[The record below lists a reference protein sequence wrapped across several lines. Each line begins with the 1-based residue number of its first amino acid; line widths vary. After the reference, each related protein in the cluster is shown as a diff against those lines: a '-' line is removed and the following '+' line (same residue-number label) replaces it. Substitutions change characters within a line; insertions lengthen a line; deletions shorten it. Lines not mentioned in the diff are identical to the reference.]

1 MDMFESYTN
10 AEIAQAIR
18 EGGGEVPET
27 GSGANGNVVRA
38 DLLDALNALSSLD
51 VEPETVA
58 EPVDVEDAPS
68 LDEIPVSRAVA
79 PALEEAPAG
88 TAWRTSPASSASRPA
103 GSRGRR
109 TN

>member
-10 AEIAQAIR
+10 AELAQAIR

-58 EPVDVEDAPS
+58 EPVGADETPS
-68 LDEIPVSRAVA
+68 LDEIPVSRATA
-79 PALEEAPAG
+79 PAPEPAPED

-103 GSRGRR
+103 GARGRR